1 MNEQSPEVI
10 DALIADLCRDDFAR
24 VGSTIARRS
33 HCASLPADLQPL
45 AETLRQR
52 VSSNPFD
59 PPPSKQLAPDAQTQQ
74 TLKFLIDQNE
84 LIEITNDV
92 VLSREAFEKMRST
105 IADLILSNGPATVS
119 QLRSA
124 LKSSRRV
131 MVPLLE
137 RLDREGFTRR
147 VGDQRTLAQ
156 QITRAKLPDA
166 SSARQ
171 S

>member
-1 MNEQSPEVI
+1 MQVITGACTILHDFAETTDVVPGGVQVEVMPRPI
-10 DALIADLCRDDFAR
+10 QPRYTPPAIPAVAANNIADLPNDISALRF
-24 VGSTIARRS
+24 RR
-33 HCASLPADLQPL
+33 
-45 AETLRQR
+45 R
-52 VSSNPFD
+52 
-59 PPPSKQLAPDAQTQQ
+59 
-74 TLKFLIDQNE
+74 LKNE